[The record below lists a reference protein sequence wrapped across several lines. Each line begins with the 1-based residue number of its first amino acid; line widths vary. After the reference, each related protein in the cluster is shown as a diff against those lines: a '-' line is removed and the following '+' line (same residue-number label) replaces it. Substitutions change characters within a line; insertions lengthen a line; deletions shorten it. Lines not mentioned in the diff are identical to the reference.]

1 MFPRLSAAAAHQIH
15 ERLDGTRLG
24 DGRLALCAGV
34 EVGEVSQRP
43 SRLTSRRWAAAAQ
56 QRTSAEA
63 WQQQRAADGER
74 AGQVMLE
81 MEEEA
86 ESVRCPPLDTPGGYS
101 PV

>member
-1 MFPRLSAAAAHQIH
+1 H
-15 ERLDGTRLG
+15 
-24 DGRLALCAGV
+24 
-34 EVGEVSQRP
+34 P
-43 SRLTSRRWAAAAQ
+43 SLNTNPNPDPNQVAAAQ